1 MTGEQG
7 NLTAKSRFGIENSRN
22 WADLASR
29 SRAVYNSARHFP
41 SDGKADILNALF
53 RQLFRRH
60 MAELNNQLQSLRQ
73 ADGDVARI
81 LDIYDEIARVYN
93 SALEAMGV
101 ESSKANFVANSA
113 DVTISLQPS
122 ESVQSLTLLNG

>member
-1 MTGEQG
+1 
-7 NLTAKSRFGIENSRN
+7 
-22 WADLASR
+22 
-29 SRAVYNSARHFP
+29 
-41 SDGKADILNALF
+41 
-53 RQLFRRH
+53 

>member
-1 MTGEQG
+1 
-7 NLTAKSRFGIENSRN
+7 
-22 WADLASR
+22 
-29 SRAVYNSARHFP
+29 
-41 SDGKADILNALF
+41 
-53 RQLFRRH
+53 
-60 MAELNNQLQSLRQ
+60 MAEVNNQLQSLRH

-81 LDIYDEIARVYN
+81 LDVYDEIARVYS

-101 ESSKANFVANSA
+101 ESPNTNFVANSA